1 LGAGLQRKPPGAALL
16 YGNDCDTGTVA
27 IVPETGKLIPPSVE
41 RAHMT
46 LFDTFVIVWQQ
57 VPRCQAATTAPFGWI
72 AAEAKAL

>member
-1 LGAGLQRKPPGAALL
+1 
-16 YGNDCDTGTVA
+16 
-27 IVPETGKLIPPSVE
+27 
-41 RAHMT
+41 MT